1 MMEKTWR
8 VELEL
13 HSKKHVVFV
22 NALSDIE
29 AVYKARTVAK
39 DWCNVAHI
47 ISAKAI

>member
-1 MMEKTWR
+1 MEKTWR
-8 VELEL
+8 VELEF
-13 HSKKHVVFV
+13 HSKKQVIFV

-47 ISAKAI
+47 ISVKTI